1 MFIHVLPKALC
12 NINVKSGTPGV
23 QRQNTIRRLSWHRS
37 TPDGPLPELS
47 RKTRT
52 DDAKNKINRIFCP
65 RCTSPSYNN
74 EETSPDVLIS
84 SDKLKVELII
94 IQ

>member
-1 MFIHVLPKALC
+1 MFCQKLYATLMSKAARLGFRDKTPSAGSLGTVLPQTDRC
-12 NINVKSGTPGV
+12 RSYPVKHEQMT
-23 QRQNTIRRLSWHRS
+23 Q
-37 TPDGPLPELS
+37 
-47 RKTRT
+47 
-52 DDAKNKINRIFCP
+52 KNKINRMFCP

>member
-1 MFIHVLPKALC
+1 MFCQKLYATLMSKAARLGFRDKTPSAGSLGTALPLTDRC
-12 NINVKSGTPGV
+12 RSYPVKHEQMT
-23 QRQNTIRRLSWHRS
+23 QKNT
-37 TPDGPLPELS
+37 
-47 RKTRT
+47 
-52 DDAKNKINRIFCP
+52 INRIFCP
-65 RCTSPSYNN
+65 RCTSPSYNK